1 MIKSCA
7 YLHEWFDLL
16 EHNMC
21 VCMFGNI
28 FSKNHVEMEKTFS
41 HAEISC
47 LKSIDFRYPSM
58 QIGEEF
64 WQSFLN
70 SAFEIFISK

>member
-21 VCMFGNI
+21 VCVFGNI

-41 HAEISC
+41 NA
-47 LKSIDFRYPSM
+47 
-58 QIGEEF
+58 
-64 WQSFLN
+64 
-70 SAFEIFISK
+70 